1 MSQASRSVRK
11 PRQSPG
17 FTLIEVTVTVAIIAI
32 LAAIG
37 YPSYLESVAR
47 SRRAEARA
55 QLAEAVQYMQRFYLA
70 NDRYDIDRAGNA
82 VQLPAAL
89 SKSPKE
95 GAARYSIQ
103 IDSATPIS
111 FKVKAVP
118 VEADK
123 C

>member
-1 MSQASRSVRK
+1 
-11 PRQSPG
+11 
-17 FTLIEVTVTVAIIAI
+17 
-32 LAAIG
+32 
-37 YPSYLESVAR
+37 
-47 SRRAEARA
+47 
-55 QLAEAVQYMQRFYLA
+55 
-70 NDRYDIDRAGNA
+70 

-123 C
+123 CGTFLLKETGLRELADAAAGMTLEQCWR